1 VVVANEPTPLATVL
15 QVDPIY
21 VELTASSTDI
31 LRLEQE
37 LSSGEQRQAGVEP
50 GQVRLRLPDG
60 SVYAR
65 AGELQF
71 SEVPALTDTGSVTVR
86 AVFPN
91 PEGLLLPGMSARVQ
105 VQEGLR
111 NQALLVPR
119 RSVMRDMT
127 GHASVLVLGTSNR
140 VEVRPVTIERMA
152 GDQLLIGTG
161 LNAGERIVIHGLQ
174 RVRPGITVT
183 PAPSPANPP
192 KAGKPGGVVAATL
205 GPRAARDGGG

>member
-1 VVVANEPTPLATVL
+1 ML
-15 QVDPIY
+15 QIDPIY

-37 LSSGEQRQAGVEP
+37 MSSSEQRQAGVEP

-65 AGELQF
+65 AGQLQF
-71 SEVPALTDTGSVTVR
+71 SEGPALAGTDSVTVR
-86 AVFPN
+86 GVFPN
-91 PEGLLLPGMSARVQ
+91 PEGLLLPGMSVRVQ

-119 RSVMRDMT
+119 RSVMRDMI
-127 GHASVLVLGTSNR
+127 GQASVLVLGTSNR

-161 LNAGERIVIHGLQ
+161 LNAGERIVIHGFQ
-174 RVRPGITVT
+174 RVRPGITVI
-183 PAPSPANPP
+183 PAPSPASPL
-192 KAGKPGGVVAATL
+192 KAAGKPGGVVAATL
-205 GPRAARDGGG
+205 GPRARDGGG